1 MEHHGNLRSFSL
13 SPADRGLRPLRGSS
27 DCRNI
32 EGPKEFPMRTCTSIW
47 NFKKIVHRPLS
58 QALDSCVIPLKIDPW
73 VFKAF
78 DCGA

>member
-32 EGPKEFPMRTCTSIW
+32 EGPKEFSYENLYEHMEWAIW
-47 NFKKIVHRPLS
+47 NFKKLCIVL
-58 QALDSCVIPLKIDPW
+58 CLKLET
-73 VFKAF
+73 A
-78 DCGA
+78 A